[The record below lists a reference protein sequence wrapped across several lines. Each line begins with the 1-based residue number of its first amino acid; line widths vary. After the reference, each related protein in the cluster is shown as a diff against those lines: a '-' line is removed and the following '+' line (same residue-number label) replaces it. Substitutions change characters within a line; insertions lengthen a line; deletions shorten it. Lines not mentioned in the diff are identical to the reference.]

1 MEDVDEA
8 LLGLVQL
15 DDAVRPLV
23 GLLGVGAAAAGA
35 VEEAVAEALARL
47 VVEGRVADYGG
58 ARERRE
64 RGARERR
71 E

>member
-47 VVEGRVADYGG
+47 VVEGRVAD
-58 ARERRE
+58 
-64 RGARERR
+64 
-71 E
+71 